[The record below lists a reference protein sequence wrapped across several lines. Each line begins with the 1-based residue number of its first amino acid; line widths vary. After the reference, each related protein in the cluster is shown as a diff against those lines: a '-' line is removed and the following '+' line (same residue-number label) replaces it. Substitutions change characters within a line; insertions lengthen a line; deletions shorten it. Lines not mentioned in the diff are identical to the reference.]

1 MTAVVSVLAMGRSYP
16 GGALLQRPRGPD
28 PLHRRPVLVGFA
40 GRVRLLLDRVAVLR
54 RRRLDRVEDLRVG
67 RARPGHEA
75 RARAVAGP
83 HGDVA
88 RAGRRVEVVPRAH
101 PPLLALDDRDA
112 LAGQDEEA
120 LEVVLLVVEAGRVAG
135 PQDVDA
141 DTEPVR
147 LVVGGSEP
155 APRAAARHRRPAD
168 LREVDDEPAV
178 VGRDPSVLG
187 VLDLRLVTH
196 GGEGYPPVR
205 PARTARTPPGRRSGT
220 RRATRPGAGPACRDA
235 ARCRSRSR
243 RRPSRC

>member
-1 MTAVVSVLAMGRSYP
+1 MTAVVSVLAMGACYP
-16 GGALLQRPRGPD
+16 NRLSRVQRPRRPH
-28 PLHRRPVLVGFA
+28 PLDRRPVLVGLP
-40 GRVRLLLDRVAVLR
+40 GRVGLLLDRMAVLR
-54 RRRLDRVEDLRVG
+54 RGGLDRIEDPRVR
-67 RARPGHEA
+67 RARAVHED
-75 RARAVAGP
+75 RARAVAGAD
-83 HGDVA
+83 GDVP
-88 RAGRRVEVVPRAH
+88 RAGRRVQVVPRSH

-112 LAGQDEEA
+112 LAGQDEEP

-141 DTEPVR
+141 DTDPVR

-220 RRATRPGAGPACRDA
+220 RRATRP
-235 ARCRSRSR
+235 
-243 RRPSRC
+243 